1 MIRNQKDVIKARPH
15 YRLQKTTLGVASVL
29 LSTTLYF
36 GLTAHADTV
45 TPTNGQPVTTEQST
59 GDNPVSGSRVAL
71 PSAGGTGNGET
82 TGGTAS
88 NAKDANCANGAN
100 GQSGTPASTTN
111 VTPASVETGHD
122 QVANTKTIT
131 RTININEPGK
141 PVSTARQEVTYTRAD
156 ANASWTTDHDQFDAY
171 NLPSVPGYVAYDADN
186 GNAVENGQVLAVKTT
201 PNISN
206 LIVNVAYRK
215 ENGTV
220 TLNLVTSDNSVVA
233 TQSLSG
239 QIGETKPVTLKLP
252 DGFTLDAG
260 QGIPSQVTIK
270 GNDTESIAVSPVT
283 YTVQPNDPKTTSDII
298 PGTTSLHFP
307 TGLTE
312 SDLNWTVTRTI
323 KITNLDGTVTTKV
336 QPAVHFNR
344 TATVTA
350 YNGHLEYG
358 AWNKESEIIPAFELP
373 DDAQGTPI
381 VDGSLAAWEV
391 HPSTV
396 SSTINV
402 RYVNSDATQQVIFS
416 SGGTADGEVDETSV
430 DGVVGQTVA
439 VNLKVP
445 VGYELVPG
453 EKLPTDIKLTSE
465 DPEPLIIKVQ
475 DMHVTVTADDPKTP
489 DDIIPGTDDMY
500 NYPEGITNDDLNHTA
515 VRTITVVK
523 PDGSTTT
530 KAQTVTVKRS
540 AVVDVPNGD
549 VTYNDWST
557 GSWDIY
563 QVPVVPGYTPSQA
576 EVPSVTV
583 TDKTQ
588 DATVKITYSANAH
601 SMKLNYVDGNGAM
614 VKSYTFNGNTD
625 SNVDVNA
632 PIPTGW
638 KLSAGQGNVPA
649 SVHFG
654 ADGAQDLN
662 FKIEHIT
669 KHIPASEPLQPGVK
683 SMTGADV
690 TADDPS
696 QQNELMDWGTI
707 DPATGDVTM
716 TPTGDLTYPTGQK
729 AQPGTKDDLNETIT
743 RQIILTNVDGTTQTI
758 NQTATLHRDAT
769 LDEVTGKLVYGDWS
783 TGSWDDWTAP
793 VVAGYHTNTPL
804 LMGCDINHGDP
815 SERHHVNYYPDDHHM
830 NISFVDAQGN
840 IVGVPTE
847 INGKT
852 GATVNVP
859 ESVKVPA
866 GWTLAEGQTIPT
878 SIDFVANGHGDIT
891 IKIQHATK
899 NVNHENP
906 IPSGEKT
913 PTEKPIIGAHRADL
927 NKTITRTIN
936 VKNPNGQ
943 TNTTTQVAKVSRN
956 ATVDEVTGDVTYGD
970 WSTDDE
976 GWKAYDVP
984 SIVGYTPTISH
995 LDAVTVNGQT
1005 QNSNIDITYI
1015 ANGQSINVVYKD
1027 GNKVVKSI
1035 PLTGKTG
1042 QTVDV
1047 NVEVPDGY
1055 HLDSQIPSTYT
1066 FTGKDNHDITV
1077 QLSHLTQNVTD
1088 HKDVTRTINVTDPSG
1103 HVLTKTQKVT
1113 LSRTGLTDQVTHQT
1127 TWQDWSTATWN
1138 AYDVPTIAGYTPS
1151 QSRVDE
1157 VTVNGDTQD
1166 ATVIVHYTANDQSIN
1181 VVYKDGNKVV
1191 KSIPLTGKTGQTVD
1205 VNVEVPDGYHQD
1217 NQIPSTYTFTG
1228 KDNHD
1233 ITVQLSHLTQNVTDH
1248 KDVTRT
1254 INVTDP
1260 SGHVLTK
1267 TQKVTLSRTGLT
1279 DQVTHQTAWRDWSTA
1294 TWNAYDVPTIA
1305 GYTPS
1310 QSHVAEVTVNGD
1322 TQDATVNIHY
1332 TANDQ
1337 SVNVVYKDGNK
1348 VVKSVPLTGK
1358 TDQTVDINV
1367 EVPDGYHQDNQIP
1380 STYTFTGK
1388 DNHDITVQL
1397 SHLTQNVTDHKD
1409 VTRTINVTDPSGHVL
1424 TKTQKVTLSRTGLT
1438 DQVTHQTTWQD
1449 WSTATWDA
1457 YDVPTIAGYTPSQS
1471 RVDEVTVN
1479 GNTKD
1484 ATVNIHYTAN
1494 DQSVNVVYKDGNK
1507 VVKSV
1512 PLTGK
1517 TDQTVDINVEV
1528 PDGYHLIDQPVT
1540 SYKFKA
1546 EDNQDIIVKVDKNKS
1561 QDNISTEDSST
1572 KPSVQ
1577 PEENSGTPMVREKPA
1592 VDTGKTNAQSTAK
1605 QLPQTGNEHSKVA
1618 GVVGLAMASLATTF
1632 GLAKGRKED

>member
-1 MIRNQKDVIKARPH
+1 MIRNQKGVIKARPH

-45 TPTNGQPVTTEQST
+45 MPANGQPVATEQST
-59 GDNPVSGSRVAL
+59 GDNPVSGSRVTL

-88 NAKDANCANGAN
+88 NAKDANSANGAN
-100 GQSGTPASTTN
+100 GQSGVPASATS

-186 GNAVENGQVLAVKTT
+186 GNAVENGQVSAVKTT

-260 QGIPSQVTIK
+260 QGIPTQVTIK

-312 SDLNWTVTRTI
+312 SDLNRTVTRTI

-391 HPSTV
+391 HPNTV

-416 SGGTADGEVDETSV
+416 SDGTADGEVDETSV
-430 DGVVGQTVA
+430 DGVVGQAVA

-453 EKLPTDIKLTSE
+453 ETLPTDIKLTSE

-489 DDIIPGTDDMY
+489 DDIIPGTDDTY

-530 KAQTVTVKRS
+530 KDQTVTVKRS
-540 AVVDVPNGD
+540 AIVDVPNGD

-557 GSWDIY
+557 GSWDTY
-563 QVPVVPGYTPSQA
+563 QVPAVPGYMPSQA

-601 SMKLNYVDGNGAM
+601 SMKLNYVDGNGVM

-649 SVHFG
+649 RVHFG

-707 DPATGDVTM
+707 DLATGDVTM

-758 NQTATLHRDAT
+758 NQTASLHRDAT

-783 TGSWDDWTAP
+783 AGSWDDWTAP

-852 GATVNVP
+852 GVTVNVP

-913 PTEKPIIGAHRADL
+913 PTENPIIGAHRADL

-995 LDAVTVNGQT
+995 VDAVTVDGQT
-1005 QNSNIDITYI
+1005 QNSNIDITYTAI
-1015 ANGQSINVVYKD
+1015 GQSINVVYKD

-1047 NVEVPDGY
+1047 NIEVPDGY
-1055 HLDSQIPSTYT
+1055 HQDNQIPSTYT

-1077 QLSHLTQNVTD
+1077 QLSHLTQKATD

-1127 TWQDWSTATWN
+1127 TWQGWSTATWN

-1157 VTVNGDTQD
+1157 VIVNGNTKD
-1166 ATVIVHYTANDQSIN
+1166 ATVNVHYTANDQSIN

-1191 KSIPLTGKTGQTVD
+1191 KSVPLIGKTGQTVD
-1205 VNVEVPDGYHQD
+1205 V
-1217 NQIPSTYTFTG
+1217 
-1228 KDNHD
+1228 
-1233 ITVQLSHLTQNVTDH
+1233 
-1248 KDVTRT
+1248 
-1254 INVTDP
+1254 
-1260 SGHVLTK
+1260 
-1267 TQKVTLSRTGLT
+1267 
-1279 DQVTHQTAWRDWSTA
+1279 
-1294 TWNAYDVPTIA
+1294 
-1305 GYTPS
+1305 
-1310 QSHVAEVTVNGD
+1310 
-1322 TQDATVNIHY
+1322 
-1332 TANDQ
+1332 
-1337 SVNVVYKDGNK
+1337 
-1348 VVKSVPLTGK
+1348 
-1358 TDQTVDINV
+1358 
-1367 EVPDGYHQDNQIP
+1367 
-1380 STYTFTGK
+1380 
-1388 DNHDITVQL
+1388 
-1397 SHLTQNVTDHKD
+1397 
-1409 VTRTINVTDPSGHVL
+1409 
-1424 TKTQKVTLSRTGLT
+1424 
-1438 DQVTHQTTWQD
+1438 
-1449 WSTATWDA
+1449 
-1457 YDVPTIAGYTPSQS
+1457 
-1471 RVDEVTVN
+1471 
-1479 GNTKD
+1479 
-1484 ATVNIHYTAN
+1484 
-1494 DQSVNVVYKDGNK
+1494 
-1507 VVKSV
+1507 
-1512 PLTGK
+1512 
-1517 TDQTVDINVEV
+1517 NVEV

-1577 PEENSGTPMVREKPA
+1577 PEENSGTPMVSEKPA
-1592 VDTGKTNAQSTAK
+1592 VDTGKTTAQSTANR
-1605 QLPQTGNEHSKVA
+1605 LPQTGNEHSKAA